1 MRMRS
6 ALTGLALSFC
16 GSAALAGG
24 PGPETI
30 IVTAAYLPRPIDQVG
45 SAVSVVTRED
55 IDDRQA
61 VVVADVLRGLPGIS
75 IARSGPVGSQTQLRM
90 RGAESNHVLVLIDG
104 VPANN
109 LAGADEFAFEH
120 LHTLDIERIEVVRGP
135 QSALWGSDALAGV
148 INVLSRRPV
157 QGLQAEARLEGGS
170 FDTWNGGAWAGASNG
185 RGHASLSVSRFDSSG
200 TNASRSGDEDDG
212 YDNTTV
218 SLGAGYALTPSL
230 QFDLSYRRTSAGKD
244 FDNAS
249 IFTGLPADDANGDG
263 LVDTYHSELRQDYL
277 RASLGWDPLDGRWIH
292 QLRYGITDTETH
304 TQAEDLYAPGVIDH
318 TRQDGH
324 KTGVYYQSSIRLRSD
339 AQGNPLDVLSF
350 AVDHQ
355 RETYRQRGPVSSYDF
370 DDDGIADLVYDP
382 NQSPSMHR
390 TGYVA
395 EYLASLGAHLNL
407 SVGLRHDDYSDFD
420 SANTWR
426 TTASWRPRGGA
437 SRLHASLGKGVKTP
451 TFIERFGYFAQQFA
465 GNPALR
471 PERSLGWD
479 IGIEKSFADGQVV
492 ADLSYFRADLEG
504 EIDGNHCCTNG
515 MYTAVNRSG
524 SSHRSGVE
532 LSVRAELSDV
542 WTLDAAYTYTDSNEP
557 VASGDRQRELRRP
570 RHSAGLNLDG
580 KWWSGRLG
588 FHAALSHTGQRLDDF
603 FDASFTPHRVQ
614 LGSYTLLTLAG
625 HYELSPA
632 FSIHARVENALG
644 ESYEDVYGFNTP
656 GAAAYLG
663 LRVAMQR

>member
-1 MRMRS
+1 MRMRL
-6 ALTGLALSFC
+6 ALTGLALSAFTTT
-16 GSAALAGG
+16 ALASG

-30 IVTAAYLPRPIDQVG
+30 IVTAARLPQPIDQVG
-45 SAVSVVTRED
+45 SAVSIVTRQD

-61 VVVADVLRGLPGIS
+61 TVVADVLRGLPGIS

-104 VPANN
+104 VPAND

-120 LHTLDIERIEVVRGP
+120 LHTFDIERIEVVRGP

-148 INVLSRRPV
+148 INVLSRRPAE
-157 QGLQAEARLEGGS
+157 GLQAEARLEGGS
-170 FDTWNGGAWAGASNG
+170 FGTWNGGAWAGARNE
-185 RGHASLSVSRFDSSG
+185 RGYASLSASRFDSSG
-200 TNASRSGDEDDG
+200 SNASRSGDEDDG

-218 SLGAGYALTPSL
+218 SLGAGYALAPSL
-230 QFDLSYRRTSAGKD
+230 DLDLSYRRTRAGND

-249 IFTGLPADDANGDG
+249 ILTGLPADDANGDG
-263 LVDTYHSELRQDYL
+263 LVDTYHSTLRQDYL
-277 RASLGWDPLDGRWIH
+277 RTSVRWDPLDGLWTH

-304 TQAEDLYAPGVIDH
+304 TRAEDLYAPGVIDH

-324 KTGVYYQSSIRLRSD
+324 KTGVYYQTSLRLRRD

-355 RETYRQRGPVSSYDF
+355 REQYRQRGPVSSYDF
-370 DDDGIADLVYDP
+370 DGDGVADLVYDP

-395 EYLASLGAHLNL
+395 EYLASLGSHLNL

-420 SANTWR
+420 RANTWR
-426 TTASWRPRGGA
+426 TAASWRPGGGA
-437 SRLHASLGKGVKTP
+437 ARLHASLGRGVKTP

-465 GNPALR
+465 GNAQLR

-479 IGIEKSFADGQVV
+479 AGIEGSLAGGSVV
-492 ADLSYFRADLEG
+492 VDLSYFRADLKD
-504 EIDGNHCCTNG
+504 EIDGNHCCVNG
-515 MYTAVNRSG
+515 MYTAVNRPG
-524 SSHRSGVE
+524 TSHRSGVE
-532 LSVRAELSDV
+532 LSARAEISPT
-542 WTLDAAYTYTDSNEP
+542 WALDAAYTYTDASEP
-557 VASGDRQRELRRP
+557 VAGGRQRELRRP
-570 RHSAGLNLDG
+570 RHEAALALDG

-588 FHAALSHTGQRLDDF
+588 FHAALSHTGQRLDNF
-603 FDASFTPHRVQ
+603 FDASFTPHRVS

-625 HYELSPA
+625 QYEVSPA
-632 FSIHARVENALG
+632 LSIHARVENALG

-663 LRVAMQR
+663 LRLAMKR